1 VPLYAPVSISESKTG
16 YHGVHRPFL
25 GIHRRPYRRLCI
37 TVKLINEVRHF
48 YFDHNATTPV
58 SQSVLEVLVAALLEV
73 PGNASSIHQDGQMAK
88 QRLEMARRET
98 AALLGCDPKELVFTS
113 GGTEADNLA
122 ILGAVQAISQASSA
136 PHKHIITTAIE
147 HPAVL
152 NPCREL
158 ERTGV
163 AVTYIRPRSDGL
175 IDPDDIRLALR
186 SGTVLVSV
194 MHANN
199 ETGTLQP
206 IAEIA
211 EIAHK
216 AGALMHSDGVQAAG
230 KIPVDIEALGVD
242 LYSISGHKF
251 YSPKGIG
258 ALYVKN
264 GTKLRPIQFG
274 GKHER
279 ERRPGTENVPSAVA
293 MAKAAAIARDT
304 LPIETP
310 RLSDLRDRLETGIL
324 ARVPD
329 TGVNGWAV
337 NGRGA
342 ARTPNTT
349 NIYFDGLEGEAM
361 VISLDLKGF
370 AVSSGSA
377 CSSGAVEPSHVLLA
391 MGLAP
396 ERARAS
402 LRFSLGASNDR
413 EQVDALIDA
422 VAESTAQLRKLS
434 PTYSYNV

>member
-1 VPLYAPVSISESKTG
+1 M
-16 YHGVHRPFL
+16 
-25 GIHRRPYRRLCI
+25 RR
-37 TVKLINEVRHF
+37 F

-73 PGNASSIHQDGQMAK
+73 PGNASSIHQDGQLAR
-88 QRLEMARRET
+88 QRLESARREVAT
-98 AALLGCDPKELVFTS
+98 LLGCEPKELVFTS

-122 ILGAVQAISQASSA
+122 ILGFVFANNA
-136 PHKHIITTAIE
+136 PHQHIVTTAIE

-158 ERTGV
+158 ERAGFE
-163 AVTYIRPRSDGL
+163 VTYVRPGPNGV
-175 IDPDDIRLALR
+175 IDPEDVRAALR
-186 SGTVLVSV
+186 PETTLVSV

-199 ETGTLQP
+199 ETGAVQP

-211 EIAHK
+211 EIAHQ

-230 KIPVDIEALGVD
+230 KIPCNVEALDVD

-251 YSPKGIG
+251 YATKGIG

-279 ERRPGTENVPSAVA
+279 ERRPGTENVPGAIA
-293 MAKAAAIARDT
+293 MAKAAVVAHST
-304 LPIETP
+304 LQLEPG
-310 RLSDLRDRLETGIL
+310 RLEKLRERLETGIL

-329 TGVNGWAV
+329 AGV

-349 NIYFDGLEGEAM
+349 NIYFDGLEGEAL

-391 MGLAP
+391 MGLPP

-402 LRFSLGASNDR
+402 LRFSLGASNNE
-413 EQVDALIDA
+413 EQVDALIEA
-422 VAESTAQLRKLS
+422 VEQSVAQLRKLS
-434 PTYSYNV
+434 PTYTSV

>member
-1 VPLYAPVSISESKTG
+1 M
-16 YHGVHRPFL
+16 
-25 GIHRRPYRRLCI
+25 
-37 TVKLINEVRHF
+37 
-48 YFDHNATTPV
+48 
-58 SQSVLEVLVAALLEV
+58 
-73 PGNASSIHQDGQMAK
+73 PGNASSIHQDGQLAK
-88 QRLEMARRET
+88 QRLEAARGEVAT
-98 AALLGCDPKELVFTS
+98 LLGCEPKEVVFTS

-122 ILGAVQAISQASSA
+122 IMGAVNAIVT
-136 PHKHIITTAIE
+136 PLDKHVISTKIE

-158 ERTGV
+158 YPSGV
-163 AVTYIRPRSDGL
+163 KLTFVAPGPDGVVDPEEIRRAMRPE
-175 IDPDDIRLALR
+175 
-186 SGTVLVSV
+186 TVLVSV

-199 ETGTLQP
+199 ETGVLQP

-211 EIAHK
+211 EIAHQG
-216 AGALMHSDGVQAAG
+216 GALMHSDGVQAAG
-230 KIPVDIEALGVD
+230 KIPVGVDALGVD

-251 YSPKGIG
+251 YATKGIG
-258 ALYVKN
+258 ALFVKS

-279 ERRPGTENVPSAVA
+279 ERRPGTENVPGAVA
-293 MAKAAAIARDT
+293 MAKAAAIARGT
-304 LPIETP
+304 LPLEQG
-310 RLSDLRDRLETGIL
+310 RLESLRDRLETGIL

-329 TGVNGWAV
+329 TGVNGA
-337 NGRGA
+337 GA
-342 ARTPNTT
+342 ERTPNTT
-349 NIYFDGLEGEAM
+349 NIYFDGLEGEAL

-402 LRFSLGASNDR
+402 LRFSLGASNNE

-422 VAESTAQLRKLS
+422 VAQSTAQLRKLS
-434 PTYSYNV
+434 PTYTSA